1 MSIYNVNPTE
11 LIEELAKELQK
22 VETVKAPSWAS
33 FVKTGA
39 SRERPPARQD
49 WWQVRA
55 ASVLRKVSSRGPIGI
70 SKLRILYGGKK
81 NRGHQP
87 EKFMRSS
94 GNILR
99 KILQQLEKA
108 ELVKQDK
115 KGVHKGR
122 VITPKG
128 IKLMNGVA
136 KKICDNQPKKEVPK
150 PVEKKVEATEKK
162 VETKPTETKAK
173 PVEKTEVKPT
183 EKKVEA
189 KPAEIKDVP
198 KEKPVERVD
207 EKPKKD
213 EVKPTEAK
221 EKPIEKAKDIPKV
234 PTAAELAEKNK
245 K

>member
-22 VETVKAPSWAS
+22 VETIKAPSWAS
-33 FVKTGA
+33 FAKTGA

-49 WWQVRA
+49 WWYVRA

-87 EKFMRSS
+87 EKFKKSS

-99 KILQQLEKA
+99 KILQQLEKS

-128 IKLMNGVA
+128 IKLMNSVA
-136 KKICDNQPKKEVPK
+136 KKIYDNQPKKEVPK
-150 PVEKKVEATEKK
+150 AVEKEVEVKPVEKKVE
-162 VETKPTETKAK
+162 TKEVPKEK
-173 PVEKTEVKPT
+173 PVKKTEAKETPKPT
-183 EKKVEA
+183 EKKV
-189 KPAEIKDVP
+189 KIKDVP
-198 KEKPVERVD
+198 KEKP
-207 EKPKKD
+207 
-213 EVKPTEAK
+213 
-221 EKPIEKAKDIPKV
+221 IEKV
-234 PTAAELAEKNK
+234 PTASELAEKNK

>member
-22 VETVKAPSWAS
+22 VETVKAPSWAN

-55 ASVLRKVSSRGPIGI
+55 ASVLRKVSSKGPIGI

-128 IKLMNGVA
+128 IKLMNSVA
-136 KKICDNQPKKEVPK
+136 RKICDNQPKKEVPK
-150 PVEKKVEATEKK
+150 SVEKKVE
-162 VETKPTETKAK
+162 VKPAEAKAK
-173 PVEKTEVKPT
+173 PVEKAEVKPT

-189 KPAEIKDVP
+189 KPAETKNIP
-198 KEKPVERVD
+198 KEKPVEKVD
-207 EKPKKD
+207 
-213 EVKPTEAK
+213 
-221 EKPIEKAKDIPKV
+221 EKPIEKAKEV
-234 PTAAELAEKNK
+234 
-245 K
+245 